1 MATSR
6 KRKSSVHHA
15 LTDAAVR
22 KALARIKSPS
32 KDMVLDRDV
41 AALARKVEAMLASGK
56 LRLPELKSALKDI
69 VSRPGAPPNILDLVS
84 YTRNSVASGDAFVN
98 YINELLNDLY
108 VPQNNVDTPFVSPD
122 HVYLTTA
129 TFADPLCA
137 AMGSEK
143 TGALS
148 VSTNMSMQ
156 NIAKSYIGAKAG
168 VFIHFDTNSPAYGS
182 VNRVTVTSPVTWQGS
197 AIRVAGTP
205 GEAPDAEYF
214 DWAGNV
220 SGKGTIAAVIIIAA
234 YEFDR
239 ASNSFQQLKA
249 AVLPAFTVADKR
261 VVDWQPTTS
270 FAGAF
275 ASPHPVS
282 LTFMADPGKTY
293 AIGIFAEVDIISNF
307 GGYTAGSPVPPL
319 PPKESFGWSGTLK
332 ANVPSMFV
340 SNVILAK

>member
-1 MATSR
+1 MDFA
-6 KRKSSVHHA
+6 
-15 LTDAAVR
+15 D
-22 KALARIKSPS
+22 
-32 KDMVLDRDV
+32 
-41 AALARKVEAMLASGK
+41 G
-56 LRLPELKSALKDI
+56 
-69 VSRPGAPPNILDLVS
+69 
-84 YTRNSVASGDAFVN
+84 SVASGDAFVN

-270 FAGAF
+270 FVGAF

>member
-6 KRKSSVHHA
+6 KRKSSGRHA
-15 LTDAAVR
+15 LTDATVR
-22 KALARIKSPS
+22 KAIARIKSPS

-41 AALARKVEAMLASGK
+41 AALTRKVEAMLASGK
-56 LRLPELKSALKDI
+56 LRLPELKAALKDV
-69 VSRPGAPPNILDLVS
+69 VSRPGDPPNIFDHVRS
-84 YTRNSVASGDAFVN
+84 TRSAFTNGDAFVN

-108 VPQNNVDTPFVSPD
+108 VPQNNVNTQIVSPD
-122 HVYLTTA
+122 HVYLTNA
-129 TFADPLCA
+129 TFADSQCVA
-137 AMGSEK
+137 VGSEK
-143 TGALS
+143 TGVLS
-148 VSTNMSMQ
+148 VSTNMTMQ
-156 NIAKSYIGAKAG
+156 NIAKHYIGAKAG

-182 VNRVTVTSPVTWQGS
+182 VNRVTVTAPVTWQGT
-197 AIRVAGTP
+197 AINVAGTP

-214 DWAGNV
+214 DWATNV
-220 SGKGTIAAVIIIAA
+220 TGKGTITAVIIIAA

-261 VVDWQPTTS
+261 VVDWEPTTS

-275 ASPHPVS
+275 ASHNPVS

-293 AIGIFAEVDIISNF
+293 AVAIFAEVDIISNF
-307 GGYTAGSPVPPL
+307 GGVTAGTPVPPL
-319 PPKESFGWSGTLK
+319 PPKESFGWNGTLK